1 MTITV
6 GIKNQPTD
14 TRLKK
19 LQRILRATASAT
31 RKPSNNDTVR
41 TVLVKILQAKLGI

>member
-6 GIKNQPTD
+6 GTKNLITD

-19 LQRILRATASAT
+19 LQRILQAAGSAT

-41 TVLVKILQAKLGI
+41 SVLVKIIQAKLGI